1 MRCTLTKTPPSICN
15 STCLQVNEEQIFPIF
30 YLSSA
35 PAMHQQSLQ
44 HLAGVI
50 PPLLSPSL
58 QGFSLY
64 AQLEH
69 HTHTHTHASHWMS
82 DTMTSIFPHSSEDD
96 CYHRMCP
103 LSRLPASLCGDVGTI
118 SLSLERCFR
127 VRFCQWQ
134 LHYSWEWGWIVFAV
148 WFISV
153 VYLMLVELCLYGDK
167 HRLTE

>member
-69 HTHTHTHASHWMS
+69 HTHTHTHTPPIGWVTQWPLFSPIPVRMTAIIACVPSPGCQPPCVEMWAPYHCPWSVALGSDFASDNFITLGNGGGLCLQS
-82 DTMTSIFPHSSEDD
+82 D
-96 CYHRMCP
+96 
-103 LSRLPASLCGDVGTI
+103 LS
-118 SLSLERCFR
+118 
-127 VRFCQWQ
+127 Q
-134 LHYSWEWGWIVFAV
+134 
-148 WFISV
+148 WFI
-153 VYLMLVELCLYGDK
+153 LCWLNCVFMEINTD
-167 HRLTE
+167 